1 MAEIILTK
9 SATHTLIAGD
19 NEAMEVLAKWKAGD
33 AIRCKVSKMRNPQF
47 HRKWFALVT
56 YAFDHWEPP
65 EPDPTFWGRLTTR
78 LGLSEPPDPEKNF
91 DRFRKDVT
99 ISCGYY
105 DLVYDIKGN
114 IHANAKSISFGKMDE
129 HEFSELYEKTISFLL
144 KHVIRNHTREDLDAV
159 VDHLLG
165 FA

>member
-1 MAEIILTK
+1 
-9 SATHTLIAGD
+9 
-19 NEAMEVLAKWKAGD
+19 MEVLSKWKAGD

-47 HRKWFALVT
+47 HRKYFALLN
-56 YAFDHWEPP
+56 YAFDHWEPD
-65 EPDPTFWGRLTTR
+65 ENPTES
-78 LGLSEPPDPEKNF
+78 LGLAVPPEKNF
-91 DRFRKDVT
+91 KRFRKDVT

-129 HEFSELYEKTISFLL
+129 HEFSELYEKTISFLIRN
-144 KHVIRNHTREDLDAV
+144 VIRNHTREDLDAV
-159 VDHLLG
+159 VDHILG